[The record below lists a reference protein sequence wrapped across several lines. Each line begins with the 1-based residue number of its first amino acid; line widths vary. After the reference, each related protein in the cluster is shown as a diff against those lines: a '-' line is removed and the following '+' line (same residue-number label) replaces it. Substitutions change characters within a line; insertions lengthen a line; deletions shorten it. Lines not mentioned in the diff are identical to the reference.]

1 MSSGFFPATFEK
13 ALSASSFR
21 QVRGTIRLHLTWFD
35 CPKEGYKHLLAMMSW
50 IFGIFME
57 VLSTPGFFCDGV
69 SKPFVS
75 MFQTFMCSKDSLDFS
90 RCNPKTDQNWPKPQ
104 SLRVSFIRN
113 FHPLSPL
120 SPIPLQQISS
130 DQISAPEWRL
140 FPRSPPPVVSDLHS
154 PWPTPT
160 PMDSDGLKEL
170 LGCSDP
176 SIWYLKKD
184 PPILG
189 KCGEMAKFFGV
200 LLLISLIHGSFEFK
214 LSCQISY
221 VRPNGRT
228 HSPIHAKN
236 KVK

>member
-104 SLRVSFIRN
+104 NLRASECHSSEISIHWAHWVPFHFNRSHQIR
-113 FHPLSPL
+113 SR
-120 SPIPLQQISS
+120 
-130 DQISAPEWRL
+130 RL
-140 FPRSPPPVVSDLHS
+140 NEGFFQDLHHRWS
-154 PWPTPT
+154 QIFIHHGPHLLRWT
-160 PMDSDGLKEL
+160 PMDWRN
-170 LGCSDP
+170 C
-176 SIWYLKKD
+176 W
-184 PPILG
+184 
-189 KCGEMAKFFGV
+189 AAR
-200 LLLISLIHGSFEFK
+200 IHPYG
-214 LSCQISY
+214 
-221 VRPNGRT
+221 T
-228 HSPIHAKN
+228 
-236 KVK
+236 

>member
-1 MSSGFFPATFEK
+1 MAGQVQWEKHGKIWEHPLYIEVLTSYTPPMSSGFFPATFEK

-50 IFGIFME
+50 IFGIFLE

-69 SKPFVS
+69 SKPFGS

-104 SLRVSFIRN
+104 NLRASECHSSETSIHWVHWVP
-113 FHPLSPL
+113 FHFRSH
-120 SPIPLQQISS
+120 
-130 DQISAPEWRL
+130 QISAPEWRL

-170 LGCSDP
+170 LGLG
-176 SIWYLKKD
+176 SIH
-184 PPILG
+184 
-189 KCGEMAKFFGV
+189 MV
-200 LLLISLIHGSFEFK
+200 LLRILQFWGNVVRWRNSLGFCYS
-214 LSCQISY
+214 
-221 VRPNGRT
+221 
-228 HSPIHAKN
+228 
-236 KVK
+236 